1 MLICGID
8 EAGRGTLAGS
18 LFMAGVVLT
27 SKVDGLRDSKKISPK
42 KREKLFHK
50 IVANSK
56 YHIYSASS
64 EEIDE
69 NGLSTALQNGLNE
82 IISNLDAERYI
93 FDGKA
98 KFGVDQLETIVG
110 GDNLVD
116 EISAASILAKVSKDR
131 EMVELGKL
139 YPQWSFEKHKGYG
152 TKAHI
157 EAIAKFG
164 LSPIHRKS
172 FKIKQLQQE
181 TLF

>member
-18 LFMAGVVLT
+18 LFIAGVILT
-27 SKVDGLRDSKKISPK
+27 SKVDGLRDSKKLSPK
-42 KREKLFHK
+42 RREELFDR

-64 EEIDE
+64 EEIDKSGLSAVIH
-69 NGLSTALQNGLNE
+69 NGLKE
-82 IISNLDAERYI
+82 IISNLEAEKYI

-98 KFGVDQLETIVG
+98 KFGIDELDTIVG

-116 EISAASILAKVSKDR
+116 EISSASILAKVSKDR
-131 EMVELGKL
+131 EMIQFGKL
-139 YPQWSFEKHKGYG
+139 YPQWGFEKHKGYG

-157 EAIAKFG
+157 EAIKKFG

-172 FKIKQLQQE
+172 FKIKQLQ
-181 TLF
+181 